1 MKNIQILYE
10 DNHLIVINKK
20 AGDIVQVDKTGDES
34 LEKSIKSYIKE
45 KYTKP
50 GEVFLGVTHR
60 LDRPTSGIVIFA
72 KTTKALTR
80 INKMLNEKSIQKTYL
95 AIVDQM
101 PKKNEDTLMH
111 YIQRNQVQN
120 KSYAFDKEVPDSK
133 LAILKYRFLAKSD
146 RFILLE
152 IDLQTGR
159 HHQIRAQ
166 LVKIGC
172 RIKGDLKYGFPRSNP
187 DGGICLHAYKVRFIH
202 PVNNQEMI
210 IKAPLPDDKLWLFFS
225 EICKKLL

>member
-1 MKNIQILYE
+1 MNTLNILYE
-10 DNHLIVINKK
+10 DNHLIVINKN

-34 LEKSIKSYIKE
+34 LESRIKSYIKE
-45 KYTKP
+45 KYKKP
-50 GEVFLGVTHR
+50 GDVFLGVTHR
-60 LDRPTSGIVIFA
+60 LDRPTSGVVIFA
-72 KTTKALTR
+72 KTSKALIR
-80 INKMLNEKSIQKTYL
+80 INKMLNDKSIQKTYL
-95 AIVDQM
+95 AIVDQK
-101 PKKNEDTLMH
+101 PLKDEDTLTH

-120 KSYAFDKEVPDSK
+120 KSYAFDKEVPGSK
-133 LAILKYRFLAKSD
+133 KAILKYRFLAKSD
-146 RFILLE
+146 HFNLLE

-166 LVKIGC
+166 LIKIGC

>member
-1 MKNIQILYE
+1 MKNIQLLYE

-34 LEKSIKSYIKE
+34 LENRIKSYIKE
-45 KYTKP
+45 KYKKP
-50 GEVFLGVTHR
+50 GDVFLGVTHR
-60 LDRPTSGIVIFA
+60 LDRPTSGVVIFA
-72 KTTKALTR
+72 KTSKALTR
-80 INKMLNEKSIQKTYL
+80 INKMLNEKNIQKTYL
-95 AIVDQM
+95 AIVDQK
-101 PKKNEDTLMH
+101 PLKNEDTLIH
-111 YIQRNQVQN
+111 YIQRNQAQN
-120 KSYAFDKEVPDSK
+120 KSYAFDNEVPNSK
-133 LAILKYRFLAKSD
+133 KAILKYQFLANSD
-146 RFILLE
+146 HFNLLE
-152 IDLQTGR
+152 IDLQSGR

-166 LVKIGC
+166 LAKIGC